1 MASLFRDKRGLSQ
14 VVTTLIILVVS
25 VLLAGVVTYYAT
37 NITMT
42 RTEQEDVVIQYAHVW
57 VNSSGTAEAAFYLK
71 NVGGRDILIDKITI
85 RGVEA
90 EWSSVYYNT
99 SSRSSDLS
107 WIAHENLLSS
117 GLKAASNDLPV
128 ESGGTR
134 IIYIKN
140 PDNIALAD
148 VGTTVTIT
156 VFTAE
161 GQWIEE
167 VNVEYA
173 GS

>member
-1 MASLFRDKRGLSQ
+1 M
-14 VVTTLIILVVS
+14 VTTLIILVVS

-57 VNSSGTAEAAFYLK
+57 VNSTGTAEAAFYLK

-99 SSRSSDLS
+99 SSRDSDLV
-107 WIAHENLLSS
+107 WISHEDLGNSTVS
-117 GLKAASNDLPV
+117 GLSAASDDLPV

-161 GQWIEE
+161 GQWIVE